1 MNKDS
6 KKKEEKP
13 KKSDFKSFL
22 KKRAPIYLGIIAI
35 LVIFVI
41 PELTKNDLQSSFPDN
56 LTEEQKHI
64 VEILMSYNGPN
75 EKGLTVMNAIS
86 EQIAVEYPD
95 EKIYDNKKTKVELV
109 VSNTDESTKNIYK
122 VILTFE
128 SYKGKIEYVWNV
140 NSDTKEIK
148 AKNSDAKHVI
158 DVVNYYD

>member
-56 LTEEQKHI
+56 LTEEQKQI

-109 VSNTDESTKNIYK
+109 VSNTDESTKNVYK